1 MSWPVTRSRV
11 TYENPWIVVRE
22 DEVVRPDGTPGSY
35 GVVELRRPAV
45 FVVALTGADE
55 VVLVTVD
62 RHTVGTS
69 IEVPAGGTDGE
80 DPLVAARRE
89 LDEETGLRAAT
100 WRRVGEISALN
111 GICRAPEIVYLA
123 TDLQEVGVPGAV
135 DDANDGRSAEQVGVP
150 GTPDGAPDGADNAGE
165 CRSAEQVAEGI
176 SAVSRVPVREVLAM
190 VRRGEITDGETVAA
204 LMLALLEL
212 DRIA

>member
-11 TYENPWIVVRE
+11 AYENPWIVVRE
-22 DEVVRPDGTPGSY
+22 DEVVRPDGSPGTY

-45 FVVALTGADE
+45 FVVALTDADE

-89 LDEETGLRAAT
+89 LDEETGLSAGT

-111 GICRAPEIVYLA
+111 GICRAPEVVYLA
-123 TDLQEVGVPGAV
+123 TELREVRAGAQDGDV
-135 DDANDGRSAEQVGVP
+135 DDGRSGEQI
-150 GTPDGAPDGADNAGE
+150 
-165 CRSAEQVAEGI
+165 AEGI
-176 SAVSRVPVREVLAM
+176 SAVSRVPVSEVLTM
-190 VRRGEITDGETVAA
+190 IRRGEITDGETVAA

-212 DRIA
+212 GRIA

>member
-1 MSWPVTRSRV
+1 MTWPVTRSRV
-11 TYENPWIVVRE
+11 AYENPWIVVRE
-22 DEVVRPDGTPGSY
+22 ESVVRPDGSPGLY

-45 FVVALTGADE
+45 FVVALTEADE

-89 LDEETGLRAAT
+89 LHEETGLTAGT
-100 WRRVGEISALN
+100 WRCVGEISALN

-123 TDLQEVGVPGAV
+123 TDLHEVGVPGAP
-135 DDANDGRSAEQVGVP
+135 DGTQDGTPDGTDNADDGRSAEQV
-150 GTPDGAPDGADNAGE
+150 T
-165 CRSAEQVAEGI
+165 EGI

-190 VRRGEITDGETVAA
+190 V
-204 LMLALLEL
+204 
-212 DRIA
+212 